1 MVDPDL
7 LRHVGYAAVKLAC
20 GDGRLKDR
28 LLVAV
33 EKLAVVL
40 ARRERWP
47 GELLQRAQQ
56 IEQELGELSS
66 FAETIEDMDQSTAEH
81 LAERILHLYADVQ
94 IAAHDAQKKTH
105 NHTR

>member
-1 MVDPDL
+1 MIDPDL
-7 LRHVGYAAVKLAC
+7 LRQVGDAVVKLAC

-33 EKLAVVL
+33 EKLDVVL

-56 IEQELGELSS
+56 IEQELGERSS
-66 FAETIEDMDQSTAEH
+66 FVETIEDMDQSAAEH

-94 IAAHDAQKKTH
+94 IAAHDAQKKTR
-105 NHTR
+105 NHT

>member
-28 LLVAV
+28 LLVAAQ
-33 EKLAVVL
+33 KLAVVL
-40 ARRERWP
+40 ARPERWP
-47 GELLQRAQQ
+47 GGLLQRAEQ

-105 NHTR
+105 NHTQ